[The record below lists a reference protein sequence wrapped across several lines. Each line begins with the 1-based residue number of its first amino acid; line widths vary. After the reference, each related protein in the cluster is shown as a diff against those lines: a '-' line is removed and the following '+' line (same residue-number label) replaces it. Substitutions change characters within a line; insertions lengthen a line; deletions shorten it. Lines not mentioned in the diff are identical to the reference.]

1 MKRKIF
7 AAFLSLMMVIS
18 MLPTSAFATEVDVP
32 ADCQHANAHWE
43 TVKEATCTEPGV
55 KSAHCPD
62 CDKDVEDKIP
72 ATGHAPKE
80 EWVVVDDS
88 YVPADCEHAG
98 HETYVC
104 PNCDGQE
111 EGGSETRDIKEDP
124 ALGHDW
130 DEKNPVEKKEA
141 DCKNDGYT
149 ILGCT
154 RCDATKKIDGD
165 KADSTKHVVKV
176 EPLRKPTCTEKG
188 IGRKYCTVCGENMGY
203 TLLDADHEYVK
214 DEAKSI
220 DAKCDADGLLVRECS
235 VCHHVDTKVITERPD
250 HDWEVKDLPAD
261 CENPARTA
269 KKCKNCGAEEVAQVV
284 PGSKPLG
291 HTPVVN
297 EEESVE
303 ATCTKAG
310 KKVTWCD
317 VCHKELSNVEVPAL
331 GHNLVETNDV
341 QDANCQYPA
350 GIWMVC
356 DRDGCDYKEVKAFTG
371 ELAVPAT
378 GKHTEKTIEGYP
390 ATCQKT
396 GLTDG
401 KICTVCGKVTV
412 EQEKIPVVAH
422 KATAGVTLRE
432 ANCKEGKTGLA
443 RAVCEWCG
451 EPMGYIVLKAD
462 HTPGEK
468 TIIKQPSCKE
478 EGLESVV
485 CKVCGKELDP
495 QPIPKLA
502 HTPGEAGDKEHYV
515 IHDATCTEGAYV
527 EILCTVCGERIHA
540 EQDKD
545 HPALGHDYTVKV
557 EDDERNV
564 AATCETEGKQVYKCV
579 RCEETEVKTVPTVGG
594 TGKHAW
600 KYEGMVDATCT
611 ENAKELYVCENCHA
625 EDRREIPKDKMVEG
639 MYATNHAN
647 KKTVEQQDPTC
658 SEVGYTAGVWCP
670 DCPDGGKWLSG
681 HEEIPVDAS
690 KHIYGEA
697 EPLRKAT
704 CTTTGIGRATCTAC
718 GKATKYVVL
727 AKTEHTITDLV
738 DSKDPTCVED
748 GYIKGICSGCKKE
761 VTEVLKATGEHTY
774 EKQTSNATCTEA
786 GYEWEECSVC
796 HALKGDKVQTAKA
809 LGHDF
814 KDFETYKDDPRN
826 VNPTCD
832 KKGVAVVKCTRCDEI
847 DLVDLGGGTGK
858 HVWDEGVRVKPTC
871 TKGEYVLLTCKECGA
886 TKTEEIPAEFAPL
899 PALGHDYT
907 KVIKGHAA
915 TCKDEGLSDGLMC
928 SRCDSVKEAQKVLP
942 VDPSAHKYGQEVVLR
957 DADCNKSGIKR
968 ETCTLCGDSRYGV
981 IPAGKHV
988 EGEVLPDTIVEATCG
1003 KAGGYDYICAK
1014 CGATVHNDVPATGE
1028 HKYEVKN
1035 TPASCTEAGYA
1046 WEECSVCGALK
1057 GEKQKVEDALGHEF
1071 TVEVKDDE
1079 RNVAPTCETAGKQVY
1094 KCVRCDETKVKDV
1107 PAVGKDG
1114 KHDYKYVNIV
1124 DATCTSDAKEKYE
1137 CSICHKVELRD
1148 IALEDMLP
1156 EFEALNH
1163 KDKETITVK
1172 GTCVT
1177 KASTKIV
1184 CKICHEVL
1192 EEKTGAI
1199 DANNHVNLT
1208 ESTVRPA
1215 SCSATGIKR
1224 WTCADCGKS
1233 GYATIEKT
1241 AHTFDDTK
1249 VETTKQPTCTEEG
1262 VVSNKCTVCGETVQV
1277 GTLAKTDHVRVQIP
1291 GTDGWKCSVCGKVL
1305 VEPSSETCK
1314 HENTEVIPAVEPTCT
1329 ATGLTEGKK
1338 CSVCHKVLVEQDV
1351 VAALGHVEEVL
1362 EGVAP
1367 TCETAGKTA
1376 GVKCSRCGEILKA
1389 QEDIAAKGHTPVE
1402 VPAVEATCETAGKTA
1417 GTKCSVCEKILS
1429 GCEDIAAK
1437 GHTPV
1442 EVPAVEATCET
1453 AGKTAGTKCS
1463 VCEKILSGCEDVAA
1477 KGHTPVDVAA
1487 VEATCETAGKTAGT
1501 KCADCGKTLSGC
1513 EDVPALGH
1521 DYQYVEDGEDE
1532 EGLWVKYVCTR
1543 CGGEKID
1550 R

>member
-32 ADCQHANAHWE
+32 ADCQHENAHWE
-43 TVKEATCTEPGV
+43 TVKEATCTVAGV

-62 CDKDVEDKIP
+62 CDKDVEDEIP

-80 EWVVVDDS
+80 EWVVVDGS
-88 YVPADCEHAG
+88 YEPADCEHAG
-98 HETYVC
+98 HETYIC
-104 PNCDGQE
+104 PNCGGQE

-149 ILGCT
+149 IVGCK
-154 RCDATKKIDGD
+154 RCDATKKIPGD

-176 EPLRKPTCTEKG
+176 EPLRDPTCTDKG
-188 IGRKYCTVCGENMGY
+188 IGRKYCTVCGENLGY
-203 TLLDADHEYVK
+203 TLIAAEHKYVK
-214 DEAKSI
+214 DEAKSV
-220 DAKCDADGLLVRECS
+220 DAKCDADGLLVEECS
-235 VCHHVDTKVITERPD
+235 VCHKVRETPITERPD
-250 HDWEVKDLPAD
+250 HDWNVQELPAD

-269 KKCKNCGAEEVAQVV
+269 KKCKNCGAEEAAQVV

-291 HTPVVN
+291 HTEVVN

-310 KKVTWCD
+310 KKVTWCAD
-317 VCHKELSNVEVPAL
+317 CHKVLSNVEVPAL

-341 QDANCQYPA
+341 HDADCQYPA

-356 DRDGCDYKEVKAFTG
+356 DREGCDHKEVKAFTG

-412 EQEKIPVVAH
+412 EQKEIPVAAH
-422 KATAGVTLRE
+422 KSTAGVTLR
-432 ANCKEGKTGLA
+432 AADCKKGETGLA

-485 CKVCGKELDP
+485 CKVCGKKLDP
-495 QPIPKLA
+495 QPIAKLD
-502 HTPGEAGDKEHYV
+502 HTPGEVGDKEHYV
-515 IHDATCTEGAYV
+515 HHDATCTDGAYD
-527 EILCTVCGERIHA
+527 EILCTVCGERIDVLYD
-540 EQDKD
+540 ED
-545 HPALGHDYTVKV
+545 HPALGHSFTVKV

-564 AATCETEGKQVYKCV
+564 AATCETEGKQVYKCL

-600 KYEGMVDATCT
+600 EYKGMKDATCT
-611 ENAKELYVCENCHA
+611 ENAKELYVCKNCHA
-625 EDRREIPKDKMVEG
+625 EDLRKIPENKMVEG

-658 SEVGYTAGVWCP
+658 SKVGYTAGVWCP

-697 EPLRKAT
+697 EPLRPAT
-704 CTTTGIGRATCTAC
+704 CTTTGIGRATCTGC
-718 GKATKYVVL
+718 GKATKYVVIPML
-727 AKTEHTITDLV
+727 EKHDIQDPDEIV
-738 DSKDPTCVED
+738 MPTCAKD
-748 GYIKGICSGCKKE
+748 GYIKGFCSVCEE
-761 VTEVLKATGEHTY
+761 VATEVLKATGEHTY
-774 EKQTSNATCTEA
+774 AKQTSNETCTEA

-796 HALKGDKVQTAKA
+796 GALKGDKVETAKA
-809 LGHDF
+809 QGHDF

-826 VNPTCD
+826 VEPTCD
-832 KKGVAVVKCTRCDEI
+832 KEGFAVVKCTRCEETK
-847 DLVDLGGGTGK
+847 LVSLGGGTGK
-858 HVWDEGVRVKPTC
+858 HVWDNGVDVKPTC
-871 TKGEYVLLTCKECGA
+871 TEDEHTLFTCKECGA

-942 VDPSAHKYGQEVVLR
+942 VDPSAHKYGEEVVLR

-981 IPAGKHV
+981 IPAGNHV
-988 EGEVLPDTIVEATCG
+988 EGEILPDTFVEATCG

-1014 CGATVHNDVPATGE
+1014 CGATVHKDVPATGE
-1028 HKYEVKN
+1028 HKYEAKN

-1057 GEKQKVEDALGHEF
+1057 GEKQKVEDALGHAF

-1094 KCVRCDETKVKDV
+1094 KCVRCDETEVKDV

-1148 IALEDMLP
+1148 IAPEDMLP
-1156 EFEALNH
+1156 EFKALNH

-1208 ESTVRPA
+1208 ESTLRPA

-1241 AHTFDDTK
+1241 AHTFDDAK
-1249 VETTKQPTCTEEG
+1249 VEITKQPTCIEEG
-1262 VVSNKCTVCGETVQV
+1262 IKSNKCTVCGETVQV
-1277 GTLAKTDHVRVQIP
+1277 GTVAKTEHDPIQIP

-1329 ATGLTEGKK
+1329 VTGLTEGKK
-1338 CSVCHKVLVEQDV
+1338 CSVCGEKLVEQDV

-1376 GVKCSRCGEILKA
+1376 GVKCSRCGAILLA
-1389 QEDIAAKGHTPVE
+1389 QEDI
-1402 VPAVEATCETAGKTA
+1402 
-1417 GTKCSVCEKILS
+1417 
-1429 GCEDIAAK
+1429 
-1437 GHTPV
+1437 
-1442 EVPAVEATCET
+1442 
-1453 AGKTAGTKCS
+1453 
-1463 VCEKILSGCEDVAA
+1463 AA

-1501 KCADCGKTLSGC
+1501 KCSVCEKVLSGC

-1532 EGLWVKYVCTR
+1532 EGLWVKYECTR
-1543 CGGEKID
+1543 CHDTKID

>member
-32 ADCQHANAHWE
+32 ADCQHENAHWE
-43 TVKEATCTEPGV
+43 TVKEATCTVAGV

-62 CDKDVEDKIP
+62 CDKDVKGEIP

-80 EWVVVDDS
+80 EWVVVDGS

-130 DEKNPVEKKEA
+130 DEKNPVEVKEA

-269 KKCKNCGAEEVAQVV
+269 KKCKNCGAEEAAQVV

-412 EQEKIPVVAH
+412 EQEEIPVVAH

-468 TIIKQPSCKE
+468 TIIKEPNCKE

-527 EILCTVCGERIHA
+527 EILCTVCGERI
-540 EQDKD
+540 EVLPDED
-545 HPALGHDYTVKV
+545 HPALGHDFTVKV

-600 KYEGMVDATCT
+600 EYKGMVDATCT
-611 ENAKELYVCENCHA
+611 ENAKELYVCKNCHA
-625 EDRREIPKDKMVEG
+625 QDQREIPADKMVDG

-658 SEVGYTAGVWCP
+658 SKVGYTAGVWCP

-690 KHIYGEA
+690 KHVYGEA
-697 EPLRKAT
+697 EPLRPAT
-704 CTTTGIGRATCTAC
+704 CEKTGIGRATCTAC
-718 GKATKYVVL
+718 GKATKYVVIPM
-727 AKTEHTITDLV
+727 TEHTITDLV

-748 GYIKGICSGCKKE
+748 GYIKGTCSVCKKE

-774 EKQTSNATCTEA
+774 AKKTSNATCTEA

-814 KDFETYKDDPRN
+814 NDYETYKDDPRN

-847 DLVDLGGGTGK
+847 DLVDLGGGTGE

-1014 CGATVHNDVPATGE
+1014 CGATVHEDVPATGE
-1028 HKYEVKN
+1028 HKYEVKD

-1079 RNVAPTCETAGKQVY
+1079 RNVAPTCETAGKQIY

-1148 IALEDMLP
+1148 IAPEDMLP

-1215 SCSATGIKR
+1215 SCSAAGIKR

-1277 GTLAKTDHVRVQIP
+1277 GILAKTDHVRVQIP

-1429 GCEDIAAK
+1429 GCEDVAAK

-1442 EVPAVEATCET
+1442 EVAAVEATCET

-1463 VCEKILSGCEDVAA
+1463 VCEKILSGCEDV
-1477 KGHTPVDVAA
+1477 
-1487 VEATCETAGKTAGT
+1487 
-1501 KCADCGKTLSGC
+1501 
-1513 EDVPALGH
+1513 PALGH
-1521 DYQYVEDGEDE
+1521 DYSIFVEDGEDE
-1532 EGLWVKYVCTR
+1532 DGVWVKWECSR
-1543 CGGEKID
+1543 CHETMID

>member
-43 TVKEATCTEPGV
+43 IETEATCTVAGV
-55 KSAHCPD
+55 ESAHCPD
-62 CDKDVEDKIP
+62 CDKDVTRGIP

-80 EWVVVDDS
+80 EWVVVDGS

-104 PNCDGQE
+104 PNCGGQE

-149 ILGCT
+149 VVGCT

-165 KADSTKHVVKV
+165 KADSSKHVVKV
-176 EPLRKPTCTEKG
+176 EPLRDPTCTDKG
-188 IGRKYCTVCGENMGY
+188 IGRKYCTVCGENLGY
-203 TLLDADHEYVK
+203 TLIAAEHKYVK
-214 DEAKSI
+214 DEAKSV
-220 DAKCDADGLLVRECS
+220 DAKCDADGLLVEECS
-235 VCHHVDTKVITERPD
+235 VCHKVKETPITERPD
-250 HDWEVKDLPAD
+250 HDWDVKELPAD
-261 CENPARTA
+261 CENPARTT
-269 KKCKNCGAEEVAQVV
+269 KKCKNCDAEESAQVV

-291 HTPVVN
+291 HTEVVN
-297 EEESVE
+297 EEKSVE
-303 ATCTKAG
+303 ATCTEAG
-310 KKVTWCD
+310 RKVTWCK
-317 VCHKELSNVEVPAL
+317 VCYKELSNVEVPAL

-341 QDANCQYPA
+341 QDANCQYAA

-356 DRDGCDYKEVKAFTG
+356 DREGCDYKEVKAFTG

-378 GKHTEKTIEGYP
+378 GKHTEETIEGYP
-390 ATCQKT
+390 ATCQTT

-401 KICTVCGKVTV
+401 KKCTVCGKVTV
-412 EQEKIPVVAH
+412 EQKEIPVVAH
-422 KATAGVTLRE
+422 KATAGVTLRA

-468 TIIKQPSCKE
+468 TTIKEPSCKE
-478 EGLESVV
+478 EGLERVV
-485 CKVCGKELDP
+485 CKVCGEEMES
-495 QPIPKLA
+495 QPIPKLD

-515 IHDATCTEGAYV
+515 LHDATCTKGAYV
-527 EILCTVCGERIHA
+527 EVLCTVCGESIHT
-540 EQDKD
+540 EDDKD
-545 HPALGHDYTVKV
+545 HPALGHDFTVKV

-564 AATCETEGKQVYKCV
+564 AATCKTEGKQVYKCL
-579 RCEETEVKTVPTVGG
+579 RCDETEVKTVPTVGG
-594 TGKHAW
+594 TGEHTWVYKDI
-600 KYEGMVDATCT
+600 VDATCT
-611 ENAKELYVCENCHA
+611 ADAKEKYVCKNCPA
-625 EDRREIPKDKMVEG
+625 EDLREIKDKVDG

-647 KKTVEQQDPTC
+647 KETVKQQDPTC
-658 SEVGYTAGVWCP
+658 SKVGYTAGVWCP
-670 DCPDGGKWLSG
+670 DCKQWLSG

-690 KHIYGEA
+690 KHVYGEA
-697 EPLRKAT
+697 EPLRDAT
-704 CTTTGIGRATCTAC
+704 CKATGIGRATCTAC

-727 AKTEHTITDLV
+727 AKTEHNITDLV
-738 DSKDPTCVED
+738 DSKEPTCVED
-748 GYIKGICSGCKKE
+748 GYIKGICSVCKEE

-774 EKQTSNATCTEA
+774 AKKTSPATCTEA

-796 HALKGDKVQTAKA
+796 GALKGDKVETAKA
-809 LGHDF
+809 LDHDF

-826 VNPTCD
+826 VEPTCD
-832 KKGVAVVKCTRCDEI
+832 KEGFAVAKCTRCEETK
-847 DLVDLGGGTGK
+847 LVSLGGGTGK
-858 HVWDEGVRVKPTC
+858 HVWDNGVAVKPTC
-871 TKGEYVLLTCKECGA
+871 TEAEHTLFTCKECGA
-886 TKTEEIPAEFAPL
+886 TKTEKIPAEFAPL

-928 SRCDSVKEAQKVLP
+928 SRCPSVEEEQKVLP
-942 VDPSAHKYGQEVVLR
+942 VDPSAHKYGEEVILR
-957 DADCNKSGIKR
+957 AAECNKSGIKR

-981 IPAGKHV
+981 IPAGNHV
-988 EGEVLPDTIVEATCG
+988 EGEILSDTVVEATCG
-1003 KAGGYDYICAK
+1003 KAGGYDYICSK
-1014 CGATVHNDVPATGE
+1014 CGVTAHKDVPATGE
-1028 HKYEVKN
+1028 HKYEAKN
-1035 TPASCTEAGYA
+1035 TPATCTEAGYA

-1057 GEKQKVEDALGHEF
+1057 GEKEKVENALGHEF

-1094 KCVRCDETKVKDV
+1094 KCVRCDETEVKDV
-1107 PAVGKDG
+1107 PAVGVNG
-1114 KHDYKYVNIV
+1114 KHDYKNVDIV

-1148 IALEDMLP
+1148 IAPENMLP
-1156 EFEALNH
+1156 EFKALNH

-1199 DANNHVNLT
+1199 DANNHVNLS
-1208 ESTVRPA
+1208 ESTLRPA

-1249 VETTKQPTCTEEG
+1249 VETTKQPTCVEEG
-1262 VVSNKCTVCGETVQV
+1262 IVSNKCTVCGETVQV
-1277 GTLAKTDHVRVQIP
+1277 GTVPKTEHTPVQIP
-1291 GTDGWKCSVCGKVL
+1291 GTDGWKCSVCGEVL
-1305 VEPSSETCK
+1305 VEPSETCK
-1314 HENTEVIPAVEPTCT
+1314 HENTEVIAAVEPTCTKTGLTEGKKCADCGKVLVEQETIPATGHTEEVVAAVAPTCT

-1338 CSVCHKVLVEQDV
+1338 CSVCGETLVEQDV

-1376 GVKCSRCGEILKA
+1376 GVKCSRCGEILLA
-1389 QEDIAAKGHTPVE
+1389 QEDI
-1402 VPAVEATCETAGKTA
+1402 
-1417 GTKCSVCEKILS
+1417 
-1429 GCEDIAAK
+1429 
-1437 GHTPV
+1437 
-1442 EVPAVEATCET
+1442 
-1453 AGKTAGTKCS
+1453 
-1463 VCEKILSGCEDVAA
+1463 AA

-1501 KCADCGKTLSGC
+1501 KCSVCEKVLSGC
-1513 EDVPALGH
+1513 EEIAALGH

-1532 EGLWVKYVCTR
+1532 EGLWVKYECTR
-1543 CGGEKID
+1543 CHDTKID

>member
-32 ADCQHANAHWE
+32 ADCQHENAHWE
-43 TVKEATCTEPGV
+43 TVKEATCTVAGV
-55 KSAHCPD
+55 ESAHCPD
-62 CDKDVEDKIP
+62 CDKDVTRGIP

-80 EWVVVDDS
+80 EWVVVDES

-111 EGGSETRDIKEDP
+111 EDGSETRDIKEDP
-124 ALGHDW
+124 ALRHDW
-130 DEKNPVEKKEA
+130 DEKNPVEVKEA

-149 ILGCT
+149 ILGCK

-176 EPLRKPTCTEKG
+176 EPLRPATCTDKG
-188 IGRKYCTVCGENMGY
+188 IGRKYCTVCGENLGY
-203 TLLDADHEYVK
+203 TLIAAEHKFVK

-220 DAKCDADGLLVRECS
+220 DAKCNADGLLVEECS
-235 VCHHVDTKVITERPD
+235 VCHKVRETPITERPD
-250 HDWEVKDLPAD
+250 HDWDVQKLPAD

-269 KKCKNCGAEEVAQVV
+269 KKCKNCGAEESAQAV

-291 HTPVVN
+291 HTEAVN
-297 EEESVE
+297 EEKSVA
-303 ATCTKAG
+303 ATCTEAG
-310 KKVTWCD
+310 RNVTWCE

-356 DRDGCDYKEVKAFTG
+356 DREGCDHKEVKAFTG

-378 GKHTEKTIEGYP
+378 GKHTEETIEGYP

-401 KICTVCGKVTV
+401 KKCTVCGKVTV
-412 EQEKIPVVAH
+412 EQKEIPVAAH
-422 KATAGVTLRE
+422 KATAGATLRA

-468 TIIKQPSCKE
+468 TTIKQPSCTE

-485 CKVCGKELDP
+485 CKVCGKEMES
-495 QPIPKLA
+495 QPIPKLD

-515 IHDATCTEGAYV
+515 LHDATCTKGAYV
-527 EILCTVCGERIHA
+527 EVLCTVCGESIHT
-540 EQDKD
+540 EDDKD
-545 HPALGHDYTVKV
+545 HPALGHDFTVKV

-564 AATCETEGKQVYKCV
+564 AATCKTEGKQVYKCE
-579 RCEETEVKTVPTVGG
+579 RCKETEVKTVPTVGG
-594 TGKHAW
+594 TGEHTWVYKDI
-600 KYEGMVDATCT
+600 VDATCT
-611 ENAKELYVCENCHA
+611 ADAKEKYVCKNCPA
-625 EDRREIPKDKMVEG
+625 EDLREIKDKVDG

-647 KKTVEQQDPTC
+647 KETVKQQDPTC

-670 DCPDGGKWLSG
+670 DCKQWLSG
-681 HEEIPVDAS
+681 HEEIAVDAS
-690 KHIYGEA
+690 KHVYGEA
-697 EPLRKAT
+697 EPLRPAT
-704 CTTTGIGRATCTAC
+704 CELTGIGRATCTAC

-727 AKTEHTITDLV
+727 AKTEHNITDLV
-738 DSKDPTCVED
+738 DSKEPTCVED
-748 GYIKGICSGCKKE
+748 GYIKGICSVCKEE

-774 EKQTSNATCTEA
+774 AKKTSPATCTEA

-796 HALKGDKVQTAKA
+796 GALKGDKVETAKA
-809 LGHDF
+809 LDHDF

-826 VNPTCD
+826 VEPTCD
-832 KKGVAVVKCTRCDEI
+832 KEGFAVAKCTRCEETK
-847 DLVDLGGGTGK
+847 LVSLGGGTGK
-858 HVWDEGVRVKPTC
+858 HVWDNGVAVKPTC
-871 TKGEYVLLTCKECGA
+871 TEAEHTLFTCKECGA
-886 TKTEEIPAEFAPL
+886 TKTEKIPAEFAPL

-928 SRCDSVKEAQKVLP
+928 SRCDSVEEEQKVLP
-942 VDPSAHKYGQEVVLR
+942 VDPSAHKYGEEVILR
-957 DADCNKSGIKR
+957 AAECNKSGIKR

-981 IPAGKHV
+981 IPAGNHV
-988 EGEVLPDTIVEATCG
+988 EGEILSDTVVEATCG
-1003 KAGGYDYICAK
+1003 KAGGYDYICSK
-1014 CGATVHNDVPATGE
+1014 CGVTAHKDVPATGE
-1028 HKYEVKN
+1028 HKYEAKN
-1035 TPASCTEAGYA
+1035 TPATCTEAGYA

-1057 GEKQKVEDALGHEF
+1057 GEKEKVENALGHEF

-1094 KCVRCDETKVKDV
+1094 KCVRCDETEVKDV
-1107 PAVGKDG
+1107 PAVGVNG
-1114 KHDYKYVNIV
+1114 KHDYKNVDIV

-1148 IALEDMLP
+1148 IAPENMLP
-1156 EFEALNH
+1156 EFKALNH

-1199 DANNHVNLT
+1199 DANNHVNLS
-1208 ESTVRPA
+1208 ESTLRPA

-1249 VETTKQPTCTEEG
+1249 VEITKQPTCIEEG
-1262 VVSNKCTVCGETVQV
+1262 IKSNKCTVCGETVQV
-1277 GTLAKTDHVRVQIP
+1277 GTVAKTEHDPIQIP

-1338 CSVCHKVLVEQDV
+1338 CADCGKVLVEQDV

-1463 VCEKILSGCEDVAA
+1463 VCEKILSGCEDV
-1477 KGHTPVDVAA
+1477 
-1487 VEATCETAGKTAGT
+1487 
-1501 KCADCGKTLSGC
+1501 
-1513 EDVPALGH
+1513 PALGH
-1521 DYQYVEDGEDE
+1521 DYSIFVEDGEDE
-1532 EGLWVKYVCTR
+1532 DGVWVKWECSR
-1543 CGGEKID
+1543 CHETMID